1 MTAFER
7 LGLDVG
13 LVVSEEEVR
22 DAFRKGA
29 SGAHP
34 DSGGDEV
41 EFAAMQV
48 AQEVLLSPSK
58 RLKEWLEAK
67 GEVVD
72 SRGQIET
79 GLMDLFQKV
88 AEVGSGAEAAIK
100 AAESAQSA
108 LAKGMAEVGQ
118 MASREQVKDLLA
130 EIEVKL
136 QERVSRFS
144 KIEESE
150 DFRLASET
158 MRDLIFLEKWKGT
171 LKGLFGRLM

>member
-1 MTAFER
+1 MLLR
-7 LGLDVG
+7 NWGWGLG

-29 SGAHP
+29 AVAHP
-34 DSGGDEV
+34 DSGGDEK

-48 AQEVLLSPSK
+48 AQDVLLSPSK
-58 RLKEWLEAK
+58 RLKEWLGAK
-67 GEVVD
+67 GEEVD
-72 SRGQIET
+72 SRGQIDT

-100 AAESAQSA
+100 AGDAAQSA
-108 LAKGMAEVGQ
+108 LAKGMAEVGL
-118 MASREQVKDLLA
+118 MASREKVKDLLA
-130 EIEVKL
+130 VIEAEL
-136 QERVSRFS
+136 QERVSRFN
-144 KIEESE
+144 KIEEGG

>member
-1 MTAFER
+1 MNAFER
-7 LGLDVG
+7 LGLGVG

-22 DAFRKGA
+22 DAFRKKA
-29 SGAHP
+29 VQAHP

-58 RLKEWLEAK
+58 RLKEWLGAQ
-67 GEVVD
+67 GEEVD

-79 GLMDLFQKV
+79 GLMDLFQMV
-88 AEVGSGAEAAIK
+88 AEVGSVAEEAIK
-100 AAESAQSA
+100 AAEAAQSA

-118 MASREQVKDLLA
+118 MNSREKVKELLS
-130 EIEVKL
+130 EIEAEL
-136 QERVSRFS
+136 QERVSRFG
-144 KIEESE
+144 KIEEAE

>member
-1 MTAFER
+1 M
-7 LGLDVG
+7 
-13 LVVSEEEVR
+13 VVSEGEVR
-22 DAFRKGA
+22 EAFRKRA
-29 SGAHP
+29 AEVHP
-34 DSGGDEV
+34 DSGGDEG

-48 AQEVLLSPSK
+48 AQEALISPSK
-58 RLKEWLEAK
+58 KLKEWLGAK

-100 AAESAQSA
+100 GAEKAQSS
-108 LAKGMAEVGQ
+108 LAKGMAEVGL
-118 MASREQVKDLLA
+118 MASREKVKDLLA
-130 EIEVKL
+130 EIEAEL
-136 QERVSRFS
+136 QGRVSKFGG
-144 KIEESE
+144 IEETQ

>member
-1 MTAFER
+1 MNAFER
-7 LGLDVG
+7 LGLGVG

-22 DAFRKGA
+22 DAFRKKA
-29 SGAHP
+29 SEAHP

-48 AQEVLLSPSK
+48 AQEALLSPSR
-58 RLKEWLEAK
+58 RLKEWLGAK
-67 GEVVD
+67 GEAVD

-79 GLMDLFQKV
+79 GLMDLFQQV
-88 AEVGSGAEAAIK
+88 AEVGSGAEAAVK
-100 AAESAQSA
+100 AAENAQSA

-130 EIEVKL
+130 EIEAEL
-136 QERVSRFS
+136 QERVSRFG

>member
-1 MTAFER
+1 MY
-7 LGLDVG
+7 
-13 LVVSEEEVR
+13 SEDAVR
-22 DAFRKGA
+22 EAFRKGA

-34 DSGGDEV
+34 DSGGNEV

-48 AQEVLLSPSK
+48 AQEALLSPSK
-58 RLKEWLEAK
+58 RLKEWLGAK
-67 GEVVD
+67 GEEVD

-100 AAESAQSA
+100 AAEAAQSA

-118 MASREQVKDLLA
+118 MNSREQVKDLLVKIEA
-130 EIEVKL
+130 EL
-136 QERVSRFS
+136 QERVSRFRV
-144 KIEESE
+144 IEESE